1 MLSSRFE
8 MWGNNLKGPIL
19 RSLSNVYGL
28 IVRCT
33 VLVGRQLAIA
43 RGDTRPS
50 PPLETAVLGARTGLF
65 S

>member
-1 MLSSRFE
+1 

-19 RSLSNVYGL
+19 HSRSNVYGL

-33 VLVGRQLAIA
+33 VLVGWQLTIA
-43 RGDTRPS
+43 LGNTRPS
-50 PPLETAVLGARTGLF
+50 PPLETDALGAWTGLL